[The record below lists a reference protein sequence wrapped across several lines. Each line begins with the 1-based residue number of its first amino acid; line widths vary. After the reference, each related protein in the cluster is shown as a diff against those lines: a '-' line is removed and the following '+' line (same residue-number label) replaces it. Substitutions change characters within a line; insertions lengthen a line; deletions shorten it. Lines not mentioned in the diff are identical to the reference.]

1 MEYIIFEQFSI
12 VLIIEFIL
20 SLLILKFVKDWFM
33 IDWEAIGILLIL
45 ALINLGALFY
55 VDYLNEWQLIK
66 ELRKKLRNWLYMNI
80 NMNKN
85 KIFYNIKRVITY
97 IFNIIALI
105 VFSEFILID
114 LIFSLDYKRIKKEVK
129 ELVIYG
135 QYCEKSIYG

>member
-1 MEYIIFEQFSI
+1 
-12 VLIIEFIL
+12 
-20 SLLILKFVKDWFM
+20 
-33 IDWEAIGILLIL
+33 
-45 ALINLGALFY
+45 
-55 VDYLNEWQLIK
+55 
-66 ELRKKLRNWLYMNI
+66 MNI